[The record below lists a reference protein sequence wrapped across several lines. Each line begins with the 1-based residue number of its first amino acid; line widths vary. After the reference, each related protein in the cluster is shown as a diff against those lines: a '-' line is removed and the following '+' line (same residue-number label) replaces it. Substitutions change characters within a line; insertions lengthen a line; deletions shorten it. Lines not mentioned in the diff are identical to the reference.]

1 MNLQQAESEPTTN
14 LTTVVPATYEYIVN
28 CKGKVI
34 SKNTNFKTFKNA
46 QTKYLTT
53 WRGRDKQ

>member
-14 LTTVVPATYEYIVN
+14 LTIAVPATYEYIVN

-53 WRGRDKQ
+53 WR